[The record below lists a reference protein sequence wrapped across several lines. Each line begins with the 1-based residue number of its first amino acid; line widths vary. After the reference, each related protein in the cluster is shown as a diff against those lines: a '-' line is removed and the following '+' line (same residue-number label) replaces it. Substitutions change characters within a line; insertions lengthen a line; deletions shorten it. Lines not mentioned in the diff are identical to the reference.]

1 MFSFF
6 RKSQDS
12 KKVAVPEREA
22 DGFVIVGVFSIF
34 HDRAL
39 LTKRNFRTLDIVYD
53 GTTATKSSV
62 NALEH
67 ERKFAFC
74 KPVGVSPDKWQPHV
88 PCANT
93 ADVAAHKLDQRTDQL
108 IRYFTKYCIVLGDL
122 TGQSLGADDSIEQAC
137 MDLGVMGFHANWA
150 WAKADCCS
158 RQLLPGD
165 TIDDQSRESKD
176 KTSFPETRPMYN
188 PPPQINTGHRSQ
200 LTVSSAEVGNE
211 RSQNLESSPF
221 MSDLLSDVPFALAP
235 HVLAVQGTHND
246 VPDRLLTYD
255 INDNLSRFWYDFT
268 LENSVLC
275 DP

>member
-1 MFSFF
+1 MHVLSLLTSCRFSLLTSTKWFLLVGWVHAVVAQEAELACQGNNLLPEAVQKEHVARECCGVISSTGITTQKEKKKKEVMFSFF

-12 KKVAVPEREA
+12 KKVTVPDREA
-22 DGFVIVGVFSIF
+22 DGFVIV
-34 HDRAL
+34 
-39 LTKRNFRTLDIVYD
+39 
-53 GTTATKSSV
+53 
-62 NALEH
+62 
-67 ERKFAFC
+67 
-74 KPVGVSPDKWQPHV
+74 
-88 PCANT
+88 
-93 ADVAAHKLDQRTDQL
+93 
-108 IRYFTKYCIVLGDL
+108 
-122 TGQSLGADDSIEQAC
+122 
-137 MDLGVMGFHANWA
+137 
-150 WAKADCCS
+150 
-158 RQLLPGD
+158 GD

-176 KTSFPETRPMYN
+176 KTSFPEARPMYN
-188 PPPQINTGHRSQ
+188 QSPQINTGHRSP

-235 HVLAVQGTHND
+235 HVLAVQGTRND

>member
-22 DGFVIVGVFSIF
+22 DGFVIV
-34 HDRAL
+34 
-39 LTKRNFRTLDIVYD
+39 
-53 GTTATKSSV
+53 
-62 NALEH
+62 
-67 ERKFAFC
+67 
-74 KPVGVSPDKWQPHV
+74 
-88 PCANT
+88 
-93 ADVAAHKLDQRTDQL
+93 
-108 IRYFTKYCIVLGDL
+108 
-122 TGQSLGADDSIEQAC
+122 
-137 MDLGVMGFHANWA
+137 
-150 WAKADCCS
+150 
-158 RQLLPGD
+158 GD

-188 PPPQINTGHRSQ
+188 PPPQRVRTEAPASNSPTWNSLSISMSTDGGLGGLSPDAEPVLGRCVVRPGGERSGPNRINTGHRSQ

>member
-12 KKVAVPEREA
+12 KKVTVPDREA
-22 DGFVIVGVFSIF
+22 DGFVIV
-34 HDRAL
+34 
-39 LTKRNFRTLDIVYD
+39 
-53 GTTATKSSV
+53 
-62 NALEH
+62 
-67 ERKFAFC
+67 
-74 KPVGVSPDKWQPHV
+74 
-88 PCANT
+88 
-93 ADVAAHKLDQRTDQL
+93 
-108 IRYFTKYCIVLGDL
+108 
-122 TGQSLGADDSIEQAC
+122 
-137 MDLGVMGFHANWA
+137 
-150 WAKADCCS
+150 
-158 RQLLPGD
+158 GD

-176 KTSFPETRPMYN
+176 KTSFPEARPMYN
-188 PPPQINTGHRSQ
+188 QSPQINTGHRSP

-235 HVLAVQGTHND
+235 HVLAVQGTRND